1 MPKNSVIA
9 TQTELSNIRL
19 ISQKVFWETS
29 KIQHP
34 LFLVST
40 SQVART
46 TPIVR
51 ETINKLQG
59 VPCARRLGFVDLDFE
74 CSTVCPTLLGLMGIW
89 QKRLGKMVEQR
100 NQSQSNP
107 GTWDRCPV
115 HTSETS
121 FNPRSTSSTNAMTPC
136 LRAER
141 NESISQRIL
150 TSARVRTRGA
160 QGNQIHISTLWTLG
174 IPKKCIWEPWVTKS
188 NLYTEVKPK

>member
-1 MPKNSVIA
+1 MFH
-9 TQTELSNIRL
+9 L
-19 ISQKVFWETS
+19 IV
-29 KIQHP
+29 
-34 LFLVST
+34 
-40 SQVART
+40 
-46 TPIVR
+46 
-51 ETINKLQG
+51 N
-59 VPCARRLGFVDLDFE
+59 LGCVDLDFE
-74 CSTVCPTLLGLMGIW
+74 YLPVPILPGLMGIW

-150 TSARVRTRGA
+150 TSVRVRTRGA

-174 IPKKCIWEPWVTKS
+174 IPKKNVYGNPMLLSPTGSLRTFYNPVF
-188 NLYTEVKPK
+188 LV